1 MTNNTEAMQDALR
14 QLRNLDNKTS
24 EEIQHKAELIMN
36 SLGHKNKIAKEV
48 AERFTNASKN
58 PVKSDLPANNKD
70 SKVREEELDESNLP
84 IVSFLEPAE

>member
-1 MTNNTEAMQDALR
+1 MTNNDPAIQDALR
-14 QLRNLDNKTS
+14 QLRNLDNKTH

-48 AERFTNASKN
+48 AERFANTSKN
-58 PVKSDLPANNKD
+58 PAKSNLPINNKD

-84 IVSFLEPAE
+84 IVTFLEPAE